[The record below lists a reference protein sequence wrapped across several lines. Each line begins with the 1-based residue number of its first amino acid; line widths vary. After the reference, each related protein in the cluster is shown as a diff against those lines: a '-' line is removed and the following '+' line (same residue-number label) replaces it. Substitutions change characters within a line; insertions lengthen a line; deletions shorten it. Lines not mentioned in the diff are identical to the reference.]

1 MKGHL
6 SFLFIC
12 QATNSEKTNLFM
24 IIKSNI
30 LPYFFKIFIFVR
42 ICIFTAFCF
51 SMSNSCSDIT
61 VAITIDRSILLIFK
75 PLFSVTYHNI

>member
-30 LPYFFKIFIFVR
+30 LPYFLFFLFLSEYVYSLHFVFQCQ
-42 ICIFTAFCF
+42 I
-51 SMSNSCSDIT
+51 
-61 VAITIDRSILLIFK
+61 VALTLLLRLLSIV
-75 PLFSVTYHNI
+75 LFS